1 MAGPSSPGP
10 AASPTQHPGRR
21 QVLIVGAGPVG
32 LATALGLA
40 QHGVPVT
47 VIEHEPALT
56 TDLRA
61 GSFHPPTLEALAALG
76 VTEPFLKIGIQVPRW
91 QIRDRHTGVVAEFD
105 LGLIADVTPYPYR
118 FHCEQFK
125 LTPLLLERLHTYPHA
140 TVRFSTT
147 FQSLRQTNEG
157 VVASVMTPDGA
168 AELEA
173 AYLVGTDGGR
183 STVRKAIAV
192 DFPGYTWPERF
203 LVAGTRV
210 DLAEHGFTPNAYIAD
225 PVEFSAIFK
234 MPYEGPGGM
243 WRVMFPT
250 DANVP
255 EEQVLAAENVERL
268 LQGLIPRPA
277 PYDVLH
283 KGTYR
288 VHQRVAETFRAG
300 RVLLAGDAA
309 HLNNPLGAMG
319 LNSGLHDAANLY
331 PKLAAVMRGEADE
344 TVLDLYVRQRRTVT
358 VDFVQ
363 EISTRNKRLL
373 EERDP
378 QIRAERLEEVRRV
391 SADPKLAREFLLKSS
406 MIESVRRAAAIH

>member
-1 MAGPSSPGP
+1 VSTNSAPTTVASHRSPSGQP
-10 AASPTQHPGRR
+10 
-21 QVLIVGAGPVG
+21 VLIVGAGPVG
-32 LATALGLA
+32 LTTALGLA
-40 QHGVPVT
+40 QRDVPVI

-61 GSFHPPTLEALAALG
+61 GSFHPPTLEALAVLG
-76 VTEPFLKIGIQVPRW
+76 ITEKFLQIGIRVPRW
-91 QIRDRHTGVVAEFD
+91 QIRDRRTGVVAEFD

-125 LTPLLLERLHTYPHA
+125 LTPLLLEALLKHPHA
-140 TVRFSTT
+140 SVRFSTT
-147 FQSLRQTNEG
+147 FETLRQTDDEVIATVSG
-157 VVASVMTPDGA
+157 PGGRDDIH
-168 AELEA
+168 A
-173 AYLVGTDGGR
+173 AYLVGADGGR
-183 STVRKAIAV
+183 SAVRKAVDV

-203 LVAGTRV
+203 LVVGTRV
-210 DLAEHGFTPNAYIAD
+210 DLATFGFTPNAYIAD

-234 MPYEGPGGM
+234 MPYDGPGGM
-243 WRVMFPT
+243 WRVLFPT
-250 DANVP
+250 DANLP
-255 EEQVLAAENVERL
+255 EEQVLTPENVERL
-268 LQGLIPRPA
+268 MQGLLPRPT
-277 PYDVLH
+277 PYEVEH

-331 PKLAAVMRGEADE
+331 PKLAAVMREESDPAI
-344 TVLDLYVRQRRTVT
+344 LDVYARQRRTIT
-358 VDFVQ
+358 IDFVQ

-378 QIRAERLEEVRRV
+378 SVRAERLDEIRRIG
-391 SADPKLAREFLLKSS
+391 ADPKRAREFLLKSS
-406 MIESVRRAAAIH
+406 MIESIRRAATIQ